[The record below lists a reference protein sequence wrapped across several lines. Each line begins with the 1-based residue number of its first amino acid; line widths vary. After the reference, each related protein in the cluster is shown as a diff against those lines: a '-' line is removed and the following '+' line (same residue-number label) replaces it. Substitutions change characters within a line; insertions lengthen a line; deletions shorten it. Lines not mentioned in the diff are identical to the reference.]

1 MADEQKAEKKISKKE
16 TPKKKVKA
24 GEAKAAEPAAAEV
37 VSPPAATVRVT
48 LPKESMKKGKLLP
61 KNKHRLPRRQKK
73 AQQKAA
79 VHLQMK

>member
-1 MADEQKAEKKISKKE
+1 MADQHEEKISKKE
-16 TPKKKVKA
+16 TGKKKVKA
-24 GEAKAAEPAAAEV
+24 GEVKAAEPAAEV
-37 VSPPAATVRVT
+37 VSPPAATARVT
-48 LPKESMKKGKLLP
+48 PKKSMKKSKLLP